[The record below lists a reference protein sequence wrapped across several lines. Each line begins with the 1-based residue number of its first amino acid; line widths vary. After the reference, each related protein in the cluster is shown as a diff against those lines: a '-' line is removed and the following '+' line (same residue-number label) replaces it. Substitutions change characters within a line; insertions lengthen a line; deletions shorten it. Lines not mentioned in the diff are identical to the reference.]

1 MDIHASPRPRHD
13 AACAVSGHLDTRTA
27 GMEVAEQLDASIG
40 AACDLAIVFAS
51 FHHCAALPEAV
62 ETIRETIHPR
72 ALLAV
77 TAESVLGG
85 EEELEGVA
93 GLTALAMHLPGV
105 TLSPWVSTPE
115 NPIPLNRAE
124 EIAQRISLCDD
135 LRATIMLGEPFTTPI
150 TRLLPAITNCGGRGR
165 PVPVIGGMASG
176 ASQPGHNVLI
186 LDETVVRAGAI
197 GVSIAGD
204 VEIDFVVSQGCRP
217 IGKPLVI
224 TKTKENVILELGG
237 TAALQVLQE
246 ITTAMSEE
254 ERELLRRGV
263 LVGNVIDEGK
273 RHFGR
278 GDFLVRNVLGVDQKG
293 GGIMVGDLPR
303 LGQTIQFHAR
313 DAITA
318 GEDLQLLMDA
328 QELKGKPFGGLLFT
342 CNGRGKRLFEEPNH
356 DIGII
361 NERLGAVPVAG
372 FFAAGE
378 IGPIGEQS
386 FLHGHTAALALF
398 RKPAAR

>member
-1 MDIHASPRPRHD
+1 
-13 AACAVSGHLDTRTA
+13 
-27 GMEVAEQLDASIG
+27 
-40 AACDLAIVFAS
+40 
-51 FHHCAALPEAV
+51 
-62 ETIRETIHPR
+62 
-72 ALLAV
+72 
-77 TAESVLGG
+77 VLGG

-93 GLTALAMHLPGV
+93 GMSALALQLPGV
-105 TLSPWVSTPE
+105 SLSPWTSTPDD
-115 NPIPLNRAE
+115 PIPLSHADQ
-124 EIAQRISLCDD
+124 IAQRID
-135 LRATIMLGEPFTTPI
+135 LRDDFRAAIMLGDPFTTPI

-186 LDETVVRAGAI
+186 LDEQVVRAGAI

-217 IGKPLVI
+217 IGQPLVV
-224 TKTKENVILELGG
+224 TKAKENVILELRGKP
-237 TAALQVLQE
+237 AMQVLQE
-246 ITTAMSEE
+246 VTTAMAEE

-263 LVGNVIDEGK
+263 LIGNVIDEHK

-278 GDFLVRNVLGVDQKG
+278 GDFLVRNVLGLDQKH
-293 GGIMVGDLPR
+293 GGIVVGDLPR
-303 LGQTIQFHAR
+303 MGQTIQFHAR

-318 GEDLQLLMDA
+318 AEDLQLLLDA
-328 QELKGKPFGGLLFT
+328 QELKGRPFGGLLFT
-342 CNGRGKRLFEEPNH
+342 CNGRGKRLFDEPNH

-361 NERLGAVPVAG
+361 NERLGSAPVAG

-398 RKPAAR
+398 RKPADR